1 MSTDIAVITVRET
14 ATSERKVERD
24 GKYDQLY
31 RVKFIGRIQ
40 PRDLLQVE
48 TFLLFLSLDLYY
60 LLLVNS

>member
-1 MSTDIAVITVRET
+1 MSIDIAVITVRET

-31 RVKFIGRIQ
+31 KVKFINIGRIQ

-48 TFLLFLSLDLYY
+48 TFYY
-60 LLLVNS
+60 SIS